1 MKDQIILTKNIYR
14 NRIPDPFICTVC
26 VSEIR
31 GKNLKIYE
39 KSKPEIYA
47 GAS

>member
-1 MKDQIILTKNIYR
+1 MQKYIKYAGMYT
-14 NRIPDPFICTVC
+14 
-26 VSEIR
+26 
-31 GKNLKIYE
+31 GKLFYE